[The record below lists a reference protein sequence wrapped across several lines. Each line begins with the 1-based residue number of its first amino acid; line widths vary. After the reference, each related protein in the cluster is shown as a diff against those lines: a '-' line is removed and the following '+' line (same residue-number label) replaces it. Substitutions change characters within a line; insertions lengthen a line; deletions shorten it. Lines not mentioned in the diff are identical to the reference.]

1 MKIIRSIGLL
11 LGAVTAFSAIAE
23 TALEEIVVTA
33 QRREQS
39 LQEVPVSVTAFTG
52 DAIERRNI
60 KGAADYLAMTPNVSF
75 TEDGQAGSRGLG
87 ISVRGVNNLVSGE
100 NAVVNSIGVY
110 LDGFSVASVPTQVS
124 NPFLPDMERLEV
136 LRGPQGTYFGRNAV
150 GGALNMATRNPTDE
164 FGWKVLTGGE
174 SYKGANQQYNV
185 MAIVNLPASDT
196 FGLRG
201 LAYYEESGGLV
212 DNICGQGA
220 NAASCPTA
228 GVNGFTPN
236 GANDSGHE
244 HLNLRLKGLWDMS
257 ADTQVALTL
266 IYADEDQGHDENVP
280 SGIMDL
286 DTVDS
291 FGIQT
296 AIDPG
301 TGFWPNNRNKLS
313 HDLEESN
320 SNETSVAILNIS
332 HQLNEAWALKST
344 TGIVK
349 ATQKRRFD
357 NDGVGGLDGLG
368 RINQYEGSS
377 WSTELRAEGSFESM
391 DLVLGAIYSRDRQ
404 EQKNN
409 VHVSTGAELG
419 HVSIGGVGILPP
431 FPDGLGLLLNSKNH
445 EVTGIAVFGDVTYHL
460 TDSLDL
466 IAGGRFSRDDVEN
479 DLRAF
484 GIDPTCCFPGSPGFP
499 GGPGFDFFN
508 SFANSARPLTAADKQ
523 STDFAP
529 RVGARYQVNPDVSV
543 YGIVSKGYKA
553 GGASVG
559 NNTNATGSPAFNVAF
574 DKEQLW
580 NYELGFKTEFADRRV
595 RVNGSAFRLAWSDL
609 QFESFRFLTPGD
621 LSTNFEQTV
630 NIDKAK
636 ATGFELE
643 VLALPAND
651 LTLSASLGW
660 LDTEI
665 TQADLVELTGGFQV
679 DLKGLELPKA
689 PKLTASLAGEY
700 RWKLAD
706 NDAWVRLE
714 YIRRDGQYS
723 DIEGLTNKQTRG
735 PSPNQGLVRPV
746 GPGEFPYLS
755 PDYSVINLRAGY
767 DTENIQVILYVQNL
781 ADEEYYTGTQE
792 NFGASGIR
800 LRPHPRTV
808 GISVGYMVGGAR

>member
-1 MKIIRSIGLL
+1 MKIIRPVGTLLSIFI
-11 LGAVTAFSAIAE
+11 AFSAVAE
-23 TALEEIVVTA
+23 TTLEEIVVTA

-52 DAIERRNI
+52 EAIERRNI
-60 KGAADYLAMTPNVSF
+60 KSATDYLALTPNVSF

-110 LDGFSVASVPTQVS
+110 LDGFSVASVPTQVA

-164 FGWKVLTGGE
+164 FGWKILAGGE
-174 SYKGANQQYNV
+174 SYKGANEQHNV
-185 MAIVNLPASDT
+185 MTMVNLPVSDA

-212 DNICGQGA
+212 DNICRRGA
-220 NAASCPTA
+220 DAANCPTA
-228 GVNGFTPN
+228 GINGFTPN
-236 GANDSGHE
+236 GAKDSGHE
-244 HLNLRLKGLWDMS
+244 HLNLRLKALWEMS
-257 ADTQVALTL
+257 ADTQIVLTL

-301 TGFWPNNRNKLS
+301 TGFWPNNRNELS
-313 HDLEESN
+313 HDLAESN
-320 SNETSVAILNIS
+320 SNETSVAILNVS
-332 HQLNEAWALKST
+332 HQWNEAWVLKST
-344 TGIVK
+344 TGLIK

-377 WSTELRAEGSFESM
+377 WSTELRAEGSFDAME
-391 DLVLGAIYSRDRQ
+391 LVLGAIYSRDRQ
-404 EQKNN
+404 EQQNN
-409 VHVSTGAELG
+409 VFVSTGAELG
-419 HVSIGGVGILPP
+419 HQSVGGVGILPP
-431 FPDGLGLLLNSKNH
+431 FPEGLGLLLNAKNH
-445 EVTGIAVFGDVTYHL
+445 EITGLALFGDVTYHV

-466 IAGGRFSRDDVEN
+466 IVGGRFSRDDVEN

-484 GIDPTCCFPGSPGFP
+484 GIGPTCCFPGSPGYP
-499 GGPGFDFFN
+499 GAPGFDFYN
-508 SFANSARPLTAADKQ
+508 SFTNSARPLTAADEK

-529 RVGARYQVNPDVSV
+529 RAGMRYQVNSDVSV

-559 NNTNATGSPAFNVAF
+559 NNTNAEGAPAFNVPF
-574 DKEQLW
+574 DKEELW
-580 NYELGFKTEFADRRV
+580 NYELGFKTELADQRV
-595 RVNGSAFRLAWSDL
+595 RVNGSVFRLAWNDL

-621 LSTNFEQTV
+621 LSTNFEQSV
-630 NIDKAK
+630 NIDKAQ

-643 VLALPAND
+643 VLARPAAD
-651 LTLSASLGW
+651 FTVSASLGW

-665 TQADLVELTGGFQV
+665 TQAELVELTGGFQV
-679 DLKGLELPKA
+679 NLRGLELPKA
-689 PKLTASLAGEY
+689 PRLTASLTGEY
-700 RWKLAD
+700 RWALGG

-755 PDYSVINLRAGY
+755 PDYSLVNLRAGY
-767 DTENIQVILYVQNL
+767 DTENIQVVLYVQNL